1 MPKFVTKDF
10 LYLPLLPLRE
20 EVIFPMTTVPLMIGR
35 PSSIKALEYAE
46 EHRKEIFVV
55 TQMQPSVDN
64 PALIDLCKVGV
75 VGTLESSVRMRSQ
88 AVKAI
93 FEGKRRARIIR
104 FEEQDKCFFVYL
116 EVWQKKVTQKANQLA
131 NQLKKL
137 LLDNAETFSGK
148 ISAEKLKQ
156 LEQLELETLPD
167 FLAPFFD
174 LSKEQ
179 KFLLIEETNI
189 SKRLELI
196 LSFLKKEL
204 EITQMGVKL
213 QDQVKESVAV
223 SHKEDYLHQQLR
235 NIQKEL
241 GHVDESGNEIE
252 ELKKQ
257 IYSCGMPEKAKES
270 ALKELKKLRM
280 TSATSA
286 EANVIRNYLE
296 WLVNMPWKYNTQESF
311 NLQQAQKILN
321 EDHYG
326 LFKVK
331 DQILEYI
338 AVATLKKTM
347 KGHII
352 CFVGPPGVGKTSL
365 AKSIARALKR
375 EFVRMSL
382 GGVRDEAEIRG
393 HRRTYI
399 GAMPGKVIQS
409 LRKVQSTN
417 PVFLL
422 DEIDKLYQNS
432 TNAPASALLEILDP
446 EQNQS
451 FVDHYLEI
459 DYDLSSILFICTA
472 NSTNRIPFPLL
483 DRMEVIHL
491 SGYTELEK
499 YHIAKQF
506 ILPKQSAEHGLNARQ
521 LSIRKTIL
529 MKIIERYT
537 REAGVRNLER
547 QLGKVCRKVATQLV
561 KENQDRNIVLN
572 QSMLI
577 KLLGP
582 PTFHNASKENA
593 SKVGVTTGLSV
604 TSLGGEIMM
613 VEISMMS
620 GDGKLIMTGKLGD
633 VLKESIE
640 TAFSFV
646 HSQSEHFSLPQET
659 FKQHNF
665 HIHLPEG
672 SIPKDGPS
680 VGVALI
686 CSLVSTISQMPIRN
700 DVAVTGEINLRG
712 KVLKVGGM
720 KDKLLAAK
728 RSGIFEVI
736 LPQENKPDLAEVPE
750 EILEDLKPHF
760 ITNAEEALQIA
771 FVNSFAMKTPTNQ

>member
-1 MPKFVTKDF
+1 MPKFVTKNC

-20 EVIFPMTTVPLMIGR
+20 EVIFPMMTIPLMIGR
-35 PSSIKALEYAE
+35 PSSIKTLEYAE
-46 EHRKEIFVV
+46 EHGGDIFAI
-55 TQMQPSVDN
+55 TQIQPSFESPN
-64 PALIDLCKVGV
+64 LNDLCSIGV
-75 VGTLESSVRMRSQ
+75 MGELISSMRMRSH
-88 AVKAI
+88 AVKAV
-93 FEGKRRARIIR
+93 FEAKRRAKLIR
-104 FEEQDKCFFVYL
+104 FEEKDGCLFAYL
-116 EVWQKKVTQKANQLA
+116 EVWKKNETQKAHQVA
-131 NQLKKL
+131 DQLKEL
-137 LLDNAETFSGK
+137 LLENAEIFSGK
-148 ISAEKLKQ
+148 ISIEKIDKI
-156 LEQLELETLPD
+156 EKLELEMLPD
-167 FLAPFFD
+167 FLAPLFD

-179 KFLLIEETNI
+179 KFQLIEEINI

-196 LSFLKKEL
+196 LKFLQKEL
-204 EITQMGVKL
+204 EITQMGAKL
-213 QDQVKESVAV
+213 QNQVKKSVAI

-241 GHVDESGNEIE
+241 GHVDEGSNEIE

-257 IYSCGMPEKAKES
+257 IYSCSMPEKAKEV
-270 ALKELKKLRM
+270 ALKELKKLKM

-296 WLVNMPWKYNTQESF
+296 WLVNMPWTYNTEEVF
-311 NLQQAQKILN
+311 NLQQAEKILN

-326 LFKVK
+326 LFKIK

-338 AVATLKKTM
+338 AVATLKKSL

-365 AKSIARALKR
+365 AKSIARALNR
-375 EFVRMSL
+375 EFARMSL

-399 GAMPGKVIQS
+399 GAMPGKIIQS
-409 LRKVQSTN
+409 LRKIKSTN

-422 DEIDKLYQNS
+422 DEIDKLYQNATS
-432 TNAPASALLEILDP
+432 APASALLEVLDP

-459 DYDLSSILFICTA
+459 DYDLSSTLFICTA
-472 NSTNRIPFPLL
+472 NSTNGIPLPLL
-483 DRMEVIHL
+483 DRMEVIPL

-499 YHIAKQF
+499 YHIARQF
-506 ILPKQSAEHGLNARQ
+506 ILPKQSKEHGLKPRQ
-521 LSIRKTIL
+521 LSMKKTIL

-537 REAGVRNLER
+537 REAGVRDLER
-547 QLGKVCRKVATQLV
+547 QIGKICRKVATQLT
-561 KENQDRNIVLN
+561 KENQEHDVVLS
-572 QSMLI
+572 QSKL
-577 KLLGP
+577 KALLGP
-582 PTFHNASKENA
+582 PTFHTVSKENTN
-593 SKVGVTTGLSV
+593 KVGVTTGLSV
-604 TSLGGEIMM
+604 TALGGEIMM

-646 HSQSEHFSLPQET
+646 HSQSDHLSLPQET
-659 FKQHNF
+659 FEQHNF
-665 HIHLPEG
+665 HVHLPEG

-686 CSLVSTISQMPIRN
+686 CSLVSTVAQMPVRN

-712 KVLKVGGM
+712 KVLKVGGV

-736 LPQENKPDLAEVPE
+736 LPKENEPDLIEVPE
-750 EILEDLKPHF
+750 EILEHLQPHF
-760 ITNAEEALQIA
+760 ITNAEEALEIA
-771 FVNSFAMKTPTNQ
+771 FLQKLEI